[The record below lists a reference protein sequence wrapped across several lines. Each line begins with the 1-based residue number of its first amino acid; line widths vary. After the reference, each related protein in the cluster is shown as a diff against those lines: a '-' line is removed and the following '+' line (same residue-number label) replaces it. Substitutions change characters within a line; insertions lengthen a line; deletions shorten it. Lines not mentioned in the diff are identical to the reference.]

1 MSKQLF
7 CVEFLL
13 GQIFTIFGFFTCLI
27 QKASTTS
34 YRTFCHGDVF
44 LMTKADL
51 EEYNSACDD
60 EAIGKEL
67 QIAPKIKAR
76 RKTATVSCLIA
87 CLKVS
92 GVCVPVAGQMLLARA
107 C

>member
-1 MSKQLF
+1 
-7 CVEFLL
+7 
-13 GQIFTIFGFFTCLI
+13 
-27 QKASTTS
+27 
-34 YRTFCHGDVF
+34 
-44 LMTKADL
+44 MTKADL

-107 C
+107 CWDPKSFMNFCEFVFQ